1 MKNLFNLSSL
11 SIEEITA
18 ILDRAQQFAD
28 GVKSDRAKGKVVAS
42 LFFEPS
48 TRTQNSYSTA
58 VMRLGRQGLTFNSSV
73 SSMTKGETFYDT
85 VKVFESLAATPQL
98 SEIRKTSIGKNL
110 KVLRCRFCPAA
121 TAPATTPP
129 SPFWTCLQSGR
140 NSAILTD

>member
-48 TRTQNSYSTA
+48 TRTQNS
-58 VMRLGRQGLTFNSSV
+58 
-73 SSMTKGETFYDT
+73 
-85 VKVFESLAATPQL
+85 
-98 SEIRKTSIGKNL
+98 
-110 KVLRCRFCPAA
+110 
-121 TAPATTPP
+121 
-129 SPFWTCLQSGR
+129 
-140 NSAILTD
+140 